1 MTPQANKN
9 GTKSTTKKQSA
20 PVKKKVAKKSTT
32 KKRVSPKKSS
42 MKKNVLVVLGV
53 FLMIGMVSLGYMLGK
68 NTKTQPLPTT
78 SKHKA
83 HYSTNALLDDLAHL
97 KVEKPKTVTTKS
109 LSSKLKTKEQ
119 IITLNEKPIF
129 KERGEL
135 QKTAAVKK
143 QAHKKVALATRGKK
157 PKLVIII
164 DDVHT
169 KQQINA
175 IKKLGLKITPSIF
188 PPYKLAK
195 HSNLLAKQV
204 KHSMIHLPMESG
216 KAQFNKQYKTL
227 KRSFS
232 HAQIRERVKE
242 IRKLFPHSKYINN
255 HTGSVFTSD
264 YKAMKKL
271 YRALK
276 EEGFVFID
284 SYTIASSKVKQIAHE
299 FGDAY
304 VRRDVFLDNTHT
316 VAYIHKQLKL
326 AVKKA
331 KKNGYAVAIGH
342 PHKTTMKALS
352 SAKNI
357 LGDVELVYVDDIY
370 KKVM

>member
-1 MTPQANKN
+1 MAPRANKKS
-9 GTKSTTKKQSA
+9 TKSTTKKQSTPA
-20 PVKKKVAKKSTT
+20 KKKVAKKSTT
-32 KKRVSPKKSS
+32 KKRVSPKRSS
-42 MKKNVLVVLGV
+42 MKKNVFVVLGV
-53 FLMIGMVSLGYMLGK
+53 FLMIGMVSLGYVLGK

-78 SKHKA
+78 SKHKE
-83 HYSTNALLDDLAHL
+83 HYSTNALLNDLAQL
-97 KVEKPKTVTTKS
+97 KVEKPKTVTAKP
-109 LSSKLKTKEQ
+109 LPSKPKTKEQ
-119 IITLNEKPIF
+119 IITLHKKPIF
-129 KERGEL
+129 QERGALKES
-135 QKTAAVKK
+135 AAVHK
-143 QAHKKVALATRGKK
+143 QAHKKVALAHRGKK
-157 PKLVIII
+157 PKLAIII

-169 KQQINA
+169 KQQIDG

-195 HSNLLAKQV
+195 HSNLLANQV

-216 KAQFNKQYKTL
+216 NAQFNKQYKTL
-227 KRSFS
+227 KRSFTD
-232 HAQIRERVKE
+232 AQILARAKE
-242 IRKLFPHSKYINN
+242 IRTLFPHSKYINN

-304 VRRDVFLDNTHT
+304 VRRDVFLDNKHT
-316 VAYIHKQLKL
+316 VAYIHNQLKL